1 MSSLNLTPRGL
12 LIPSGGSLSASDA
25 QAIASILAAL
35 HENVQDLRQ
44 KVATLIQ
51 KAAFLEMPPD
61 GVPFNEA
68 AYVDLL
74 PVAAGAAV
82 VLQFTVPQGYNGSIK
97 WIGNNFVGAGWTEG
111 TGALVWQIL
120 ADGQPI
126 RNFENIVGSLGS
138 PASPSE
144 TAVVRIYETQTIQ
157 LVCTN
162 VSIGAPA
169 GQLLGGRLS
178 GWYYPIEYDSQL
190 STSEAQDE
198 EQPAT

>member
-1 MSSLNLTPRGL
+1 MSSLNLSPAGL
-12 LIPSGGSLSASDA
+12 LLPSSGGISPADA
-25 QAIASILAAL
+25 KSIAAILGTLYERLEAL
-35 HENVQDLRQ
+35 HD
-44 KVATLIQ
+44 KFATLVEKQ
-51 KAAFLEMPPD
+51 AFLEMPGD
-61 GVPFNEA
+61 GVPFNQA
-68 AYVDLL
+68 AYVNL
-74 PVAAGAAV
+74 PAAGATAV

-111 TGALVWQIL
+111 TGDLVWQLL

-144 TAVVRIYETQTIQ
+144 TAVIRIYETQTIE
-157 LVCTN
+157 LVCEN
-162 VSIGAPA
+162 VSVVTS

-178 GWYYPIEYDSQL
+178 GWYYPIEYDSKVA
-190 STSEAQDE
+190 TPEGAED